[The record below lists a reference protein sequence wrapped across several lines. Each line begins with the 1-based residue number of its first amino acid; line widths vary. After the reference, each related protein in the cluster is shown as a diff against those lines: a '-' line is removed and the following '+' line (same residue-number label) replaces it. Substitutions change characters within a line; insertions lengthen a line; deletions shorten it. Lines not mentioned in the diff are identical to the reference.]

1 MSHLNGLAGCA
12 LLSLLLL
19 VGCNTDNKSANNLK
33 PAALV
38 NGQVIAADQ
47 IQSETAKLG
56 QGTDGQGQ
64 AMANLALKNIVDQ
77 ELLAQE
83 AVKAK
88 LNEKPEVQWKLDAAR
103 RQILAQS
110 EIETMTRDVVAP
122 AQAEIKAY
130 YDGHPELF
138 SQHKIYQLAYLVANT
153 TPENI
158 AKARE
163 LVQKG
168 GTVQALAA
176 AIQALGITVGGQRV
190 VKGAEELPKD
200 ALDRFSAMKAG
211 QSLTM
216 DQGGKLNIIVL
227 EGVQERPIAF
237 EPATQT
243 IGAYLINDKK
253 RQQIDGQLSKIRTS
267 ARIEYRAPYAAPDAA
282 KVK

>member
-1 MSHLNGLAGCA
+1 
-12 LLSLLLL
+12 
-19 VGCNTDNKSANNLK
+19 
-33 PAALV
+33 
-38 NGQVIAADQ
+38 
-47 IQSETAKLG
+47 
-56 QGTDGQGQ
+56 
-64 AMANLALKNIVDQ
+64 
-77 ELLAQE
+77 
-83 AVKAK
+83 
-88 LNEKPEVQWKLDAAR
+88 
-103 RQILAQS
+103 
-110 EIETMTRDVVAP
+110 
-122 AQAEIKAY
+122 
-130 YDGHPELF
+130 
-138 SQHKIYQLAYLVANT
+138 
-153 TPENI
+153 
-158 AKARE
+158 
-163 LVQKG
+163 
-168 GTVQALAA
+168 LAA

>member
-1 MSHLNGLAGCA
+1 MSRLDGLAGCA
-12 LLSLLLL
+12 LLSLLVLA
-19 VGCNTDNKSANNLK
+19 GCNTDNKSANDLK

-56 QGTDGQGQ
+56 QGPDGQAQ
-64 AMANLALKNIVDQ
+64 TMANLALKNIVDQ

-88 LNEKPEVQWKLDAAR
+88 LNEKPDIQWKLDAAR
-103 RQILAQS
+103 RQILAQA
-110 EIETMTRDVVAP
+110 EIETMTRDVAAP

-130 YDGHPELF
+130 YDSHPELF
-138 SQHKIYQLAYLVANT
+138 SQHKIYQLAYLAANT
-153 TPENI
+153 TAGNI

-163 LVQKG
+163 LAQKG

-176 AIQALGITVGGQRV
+176 ALQAQGITVGGQRV

-200 ALDRFSAMKAG
+200 ALDRFAAMKAG
-211 QSLTM
+211 QSLTL

-227 EGVQERPIAF
+227 EGVQERPISLEQAI
-237 EPATQT
+237 QT
-243 IGAYLINDKK
+243 IGVYLINDKK
-253 RQQIDGQLSKIRTS
+253 RQQIDGQLNKIRTS
-267 ARIEYRAPYAAPDAA
+267 AKIEYRAPYSTPEAA
-282 KVK
+282 KVR